1 MANVFKGSSTYAPGV
16 STGKKPEE
24 EENGNVFPA
33 STTKGPGAEKTPDKL
48 RGHHVMDMRRQHNQ
62 EGKNVFKTHA
72 FLERHLEGG
81 GTLGKVAQRQMNV
94 MGKRIDRIE
103 ARRDAKERAKNHSQN
118 PTPQPQQ
125 PEEGNYSS
133 SIFTPKNI
141 TDQQQNVE
149 QDNDINSTVTGDNNY
164 VSNYQDN
171 SNRFYGGNVTNFNY
185 QSTGEGPDTPA
196 TMMTLA
202 GIGNPQDSPADTARF
217 MGKYSDLNADAQK
230 KYMNVGMDVANKY
243 VHRAAQTNPIDTV
256 KLDERISQSI
266 QTHYDNAVKAQSLY
280 QGDVYNF
287 KTPEFAM
294 PKPAAPIESNVEE
307 IADKYKDDLDED

>member
-24 EENGNVFPA
+24 EENGNVFPG
-33 STTKGPGAEKTPDKL
+33 STTKAPGAEKTPDKL
-48 RGHHVMDMRRQHNQ
+48 RGYDVMEMRKQHNQ
-62 EGKNVFKTHA
+62 DGKSVFKTHA
-72 FLERHLEGG
+72 YLERFKEGG
-81 GTLGKVAQRQMNV
+81 GTLGAVAQRQMDH

-103 ARRDAKERAKNHSQN
+103 ARRAAKERTQNYTQN
-118 PTPQPQQ
+118 PTSQPQQ
-125 PEEGNYSS
+125 PQESVS
-133 SIFTPKNI
+133 TAIFTPKNI

-217 MGKYSDLNADAQK
+217 MGKYSTLNADAQK
-230 KYMNVGMDVANKY
+230 RYRNVGMDVANKY

-256 KLDERISQSI
+256 KLDQRISEGI
-266 QTHYDNAVKAQSLY
+266 QTHYDNAVKTQSLY

-294 PKPAAPIESNVEE
+294 PKPAAPIESNVES